1 MSIRT
6 VLTKAM
12 ERSGGRARV
21 VPVPADKR
29 PDAESLKKLER
40 EIAAQIDANEAM
52 RNRSIRNADKRT
64 R

>member
-12 ERSGGRARV
+12 KRSGGRAIV

-40 EIAAQIDANEAM
+40 EIAAQIDSNEAM
-52 RNRSIRNADKRT
+52 RNRSIRNANKGIR
-64 R
+64 